1 MADANGN
8 TPADDVAAFRQM
20 MATMATEMAQLRT
33 ERDAARLANRDS
45 RSAREST
52 VESAFGGT
60 NFRPVGMAAW
70 VAFLPVST
78 PVDAHNP
85 AYKDR
90 AKTRGE
96 HPGMFKGDKTKFDNW
111 LRKLA
116 DKFEEDVTTF
126 RSEKSRMRYVMLQL
140 EGDAEG
146 SIETRYQ
153 SEGRPFSG
161 VAEMIQALETAYHDP
176 NQASIA
182 RKELEA
188 HRFKPSND
196 ADVHAFISRFN
207 KLAQQSKLAESE
219 WSQVLWEHM
228 DVNLGSEIFEAS
240 TNPSFN
246 YEVFCEKIAKA
257 VYNNQYAF
265 SRRQKNAAARPAE
278 AKTTRKTTTQ
288 KKATATTAPS
298 GKKLSESEKQV
309 HWDNDTCFGCGKKG
323 HRVIDCPEKKVSGI
337 KPAETEGE
345 AGETSCS
352 SESENE

>member
-1 MADANGN
+1 MPPDNETAPTDPAPVRRSQRLQTTNENSTARWTSATFAPDDPVPTVEITKPEPSSEPDDRREVAMADANGN

-126 RSEKSRMRYVMLQL
+126 RSGKSRMRYVML
-140 EGDAEG
+140 
-146 SIETRYQ
+146 
-153 SEGRPFSG
+153 
-161 VAEMIQALETAYHDP
+161 
-176 NQASIA
+176 
-182 RKELEA
+182 
-188 HRFKPSND
+188 
-196 ADVHAFISRFN
+196 
-207 KLAQQSKLAESE
+207 
-219 WSQVLWEHM
+219 
-228 DVNLGSEIFEAS
+228 
-240 TNPSFN
+240 
-246 YEVFCEKIAKA
+246 
-257 VYNNQYAF
+257 
-265 SRRQKNAAARPAE
+265 
-278 AKTTRKTTTQ
+278 
-288 KKATATTAPS
+288 
-298 GKKLSESEKQV
+298 
-309 HWDNDTCFGCGKKG
+309 
-323 HRVIDCPEKKVSGI
+323 
-337 KPAETEGE
+337 
-345 AGETSCS
+345 
-352 SESENE
+352 